1 MKKVQPKSCLKSNPG
16 VVTVQDGN
24 YAERAGAGA
33 PVYLA
38 AVMEYLAAEVGITE
52 FEDIGNFELTIKEIR
67 HCSDWILSFSFVI
80 YVLDLYTVFRA
91 ISDRMYTEHILK
103 MKSVPFEGL
112 SLLTFGLQ
120 QAST

>member
-1 MKKVQPKSCLKSNPG
+1 MIIVSLITIRFPGCLG
-16 VVTVQDGN
+16 GLCQEEQTGF
-24 YAERAGAGA
+24 AGAGA

-67 HCSDWILSFSFVI
+67 HSSDWILSFSFVI

-103 MKSVPFEGL
+103 MESVPFKEL
-112 SLLTFGLQ
+112 SLLTFSLQ